1 MEKLNLPKY
10 TFKIK
15 NRENKLY
22 IFDIIRKKYVV
33 LSPEE
38 WVRQHFLN
46 YLIIDKKY
54 PKSIIA
60 IEKQLNYNGLVK
72 RTDILVFDK
81 QGQPDIIVECK
92 SPRIKISQEAFDQI
106 ARYNLRLDANFLIVT
121 NGIQHYYCQL
131 DHRNEQYV
139 FLEEIPE
146 YS

>member
-10 TFKIK
+10 KFKIK

-81 QGQPDIIVECK
+81 LGHPDIIVECK
-92 SPRIKISQEAFDQI
+92 SPRIQISQEAFDQI

-121 NGIQHYYCQL
+121 NGIQHYYCKL